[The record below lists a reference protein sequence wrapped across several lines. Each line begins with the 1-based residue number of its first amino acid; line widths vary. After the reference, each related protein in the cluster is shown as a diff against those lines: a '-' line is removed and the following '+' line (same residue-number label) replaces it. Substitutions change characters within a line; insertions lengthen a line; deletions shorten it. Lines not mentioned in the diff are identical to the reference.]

1 MPTSQAALQVSEPPG
16 QVEVRAQVDKILASR
31 VFSRS
36 GRLNRFLRFTVEQAL
51 AGNADQLK
59 EQIIGV
65 EVFDRKPDYD
75 PRIDPIVRVE
85 ARRLRAK
92 LKAYYISAGRGDCMV
107 VTFPKGSYVP
117 AFRFRSTAPAAV
129 RKEAIA
135 QPAAEQSIVVLPF
148 TNLTPGAGD
157 DYFSDG
163 LTEELIHLLTR
174 IPGLR
179 VLAWN
184 TASQLRGRDQD
195 LAGIQQQLKIGTVL
209 RGAVRRTASRAR
221 VTVQLIDAGTGA
233 YLWSDA
239 YDREMQN
246 VVAIQEEM
254 ARAIVSALRL
264 KLTWPGGAKARKAP
278 SLACYNLC
286 LQGRFHANKRTR
298 EGLQQSAHCFEE
310 ATAADASCA
319 EAFAGLADAYS
330 LLAEHSF
337 LDPVEALPRARSAA
351 EKALALDPE
360 SGEAHVSLA
369 FLKAQFDWQWAEA
382 ESLYRRAIVLNPG
395 YSRAHHWFGGDFL
408 AVLGRFDEALSEV
421 RLARHLDPLS
431 LMINESCGYVQML
444 RRDFTSALEEYQ
456 QVVAL
461 DPMFYRLYSSIGRV
475 LNLMGR
481 NGEAIAAYER
491 ARTLGGDAPR
501 VLSGLGQTLAQAG
514 FTWEARALLDQL
526 HAMASQQWVSL
537 ACFAIVHLGLGEHD
551 AALDYLEAACD
562 KRELA
567 VTSLIVH
574 PLYDSL
580 RSEPRFQR
588 LLGRM
593 NFLP

>member
-1 MPTSQAALQVSEPPG
+1 MPTSQATLQVYEPPG
-16 QVEVRAQVDKILASR
+16 HEEVRAPIEKILASR
-31 VFSRS
+31 IFSRS

-51 AGNADQLK
+51 GGNADQLK
-59 EQIIGV
+59 EQLIGV

-92 LKAYYISAGRGDCMV
+92 LKAYYTSTGRGDCV
-107 VTFPKGSYVP
+107 AITYPKGGYVP
-117 AFRFRSTAPAAV
+117 VFRCRASAPAETRSAA
-129 RKEAIA
+129 K
-135 QPAAEQSIVVLPF
+135 PAGERSIVVLPF
-148 TNLTPGAGD
+148 ANLTPEAGD

-195 LAGIQQQLKIGTVL
+195 LAGIRQQLKIGTVL
-209 RGAVRRTASRAR
+209 RGAVRRSASRAR
-221 VTVQLIDAGTGA
+221 VTVQLIDAETGA

-254 ARAIVSALRL
+254 ARAIVSTLRL
-264 KLTWPGGAKARKAP
+264 RLSWQGGTKTRKAP
-278 SLACYNLC
+278 NLACYNLC

-298 EGLQQSAHCFEE
+298 DGLQQSARCFEE
-310 ATAADASCA
+310 AVAADSSCA

-337 LDPVEALPRARSAA
+337 LDPAEAIPRARAAA

-369 FLKAQFDWQWAEA
+369 FLKAQFDWHWAEA
-382 ESLYRRAIVLNPG
+382 ETLYRRAIALNPG
-395 YSRAHHWFGGDFL
+395 YSRAHHWYGSDFL
-408 AVLGRFDEALSEV
+408 AVLGRFEEAVSEV
-421 RLARHLDPLS
+421 ETARHLDPLS
-431 LMINESCGYVQML
+431 QMINESCGYVQML
-444 RRDFTSALEEYQ
+444 RRDYTSALEQYQ
-456 QVVAL
+456 RVVSL
-461 DPMFYRLYSSIGRV
+461 DPMFYRVHSAIGRV
-475 LNLMGR
+475 LGLMGR
-481 NGEAIAAYER
+481 YSDAIAAYEKAR
-491 ARTLGGDAPR
+491 ALGGDAPR

-514 FTWEARALLDQL
+514 CTWEARAILDQL
-526 HAMASQQWVSL
+526 HAMAGQQWVSL

-551 AALDYLEAACD
+551 SALDYLEAACD

-567 VTSLIVH
+567 VTMLLSH
-574 PLYDSL
+574 PLYDPL
-580 RSEPRFQR
+580 RSEPRFPR
-588 LLGRM
+588 LLERIH
-593 NFLP
+593 FLP